1 MKGSVIQNYVDAQT
15 GKAYNVGAK
24 VEYAED
30 RARFLAEKGYIKLE
44 DVEKAEP
51 VVKKEKAVPM
61 KKVETKEKSASKATD
76 KLSTTKKT
84 KK

>member
-15 GKAYNVGAK
+15 GKAYLIGNK
-24 VEYAED
+24 IEYADD
-30 RARFLAEKGYIKLE
+30 RARFLAEKGYIKLD

-51 VVKKEKAVPM
+51 VAEVEVKAEP
-61 KKVETKEKSASKATD
+61 KKVTKPRVTP
-76 KLSTTKKT
+76 KKNG

>member
-1 MKGSVIQNYVDAQT
+1 MKGSVIQNYIDAQT

-51 VVKKEKAVPM
+51 VVKKEKSVQM
-61 KKVETKEKSASKATD
+61 KKVETKEKSHTKALD
-76 KLSTTKKT
+76 KISTTKKT

>member
-15 GKAYNVGAK
+15 GKAYNIGAK

-51 VVKKEKAVPM
+51 AVKVEKAVPAE
-61 KKVETKEKSASKATD
+61 KVETKKATV
-76 KLSTTKKT
+76 KKTVVTKKI
-84 KK
+84 KN